1 VSRAARGPASRPR
14 GRTTDKMGMR
24 RPRGDQAPRGARSRR
39 AHLARACARDR
50 DARRR
55 RHDLET
61 GAGGVAQRAPPG
73 SAPERARLFVLLG
86 ERVASWTETRFVI
99 YFATGHDSRKSLVC
113 SYVGHFES
121 TCNALTRRALFP
133 LPTGQTHPP
142 RVAQPE
148 PDVPAPPLAFGEPAR
163 VRHQNTWL
171 ALRRPEPRVPSRRL
185 ASAQQPGRPRPPP
198 DPQRE
203 RAFANL
209 VASRA
214 RRARLAF
221 PRRRRALGARER
233 PGRRDRRD
241 DARPDGGEGGAGG
254 ARARARRGDGARE
267 RARREAGG

>member
-1 VSRAARGPASRPR
+1 
-14 GRTTDKMGMR
+14 M
-24 RPRGDQAPRGARSRR
+24 
-39 AHLARACARDR
+39 DR
-50 DARRR
+50 NALRY
-55 RHDLET
+55 H
-61 GAGGVAQRAPPG
+61 
-73 SAPERARLFVLLG
+73 S
-86 ERVASWTETRFVI
+86 
-99 YFATGHDSRKSLVC
+99 
-113 SYVGHFES
+113 
-121 TCNALTRRALFP
+121 CNAPLTRRALFP

-185 ASAQQPGRPRPPP
+185 ASAQQPGRPCPPP

-254 ARARARRGDGARE
+254 ARARAPRRRRARTRASRSWRLTWLSTRASWSWSEPSFVKSATRTTRRETLYVRTRWLRPGAR
-267 RARREAGG
+267 RR